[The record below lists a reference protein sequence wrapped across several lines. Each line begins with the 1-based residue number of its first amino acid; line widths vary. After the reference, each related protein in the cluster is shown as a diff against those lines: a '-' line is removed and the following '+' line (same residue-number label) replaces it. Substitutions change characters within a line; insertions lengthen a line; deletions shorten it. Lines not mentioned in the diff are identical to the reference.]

1 MRVIKLNPRKLNNF
15 QGIFKML
22 VKTYVIF
29 DVKAKFYNKPFFLQN
44 DSVAIRAFTDLA
56 NDPNSDVCKHPTDFI
71 LFSLGTYDDET
82 AKLSTTEPL
91 VLARAHE
98 LKKPESVYKEMIE
111 ATEPKNKE

>member
-1 MRVIKLNPRKLNNF
+1 
-15 QGIFKML
+15 ML
-22 VKTYVIF
+22 VKTYVIY

-56 NDPNSDVCKHPTDFI
+56 NDPTTDVFKHPTDFI

-82 AKLSTTEPL
+82 AKLSSTEPL

-98 LKKPESVYKEMIE
+98 LKKTLKETIRPATPEEIAETYRAPIAPIQEE
-111 ATEPKNKE
+111 N